1 MIWDLSRFDT
11 PQTKEEELDG
21 PPELL
26 FVHGGHTDRISDFG
40 WNMNER
46 LMIASVA
53 DDNALQVSQVAYEEY
68 YDVRRRG

>member
-1 MIWDLSRFDT
+1 MSRFDL

-40 WNMNER
+40 WNQNER

-53 DDNALQVSQVAYEEY
+53 DDNVL
-68 YDVRRRG
+68 